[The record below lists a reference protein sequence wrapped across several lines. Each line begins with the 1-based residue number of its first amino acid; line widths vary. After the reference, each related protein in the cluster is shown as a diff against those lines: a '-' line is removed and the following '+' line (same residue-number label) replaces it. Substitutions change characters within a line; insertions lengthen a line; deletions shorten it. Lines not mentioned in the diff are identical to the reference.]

1 MQILRR
7 VSSFAVAVLLL
18 AGFARAQAGKK
29 SAAPPGSSAA
39 QGMVLAQTGRCRE
52 ALPLLKKGVA
62 RLADRQ
68 LKYHAEMALARCAM
82 SVNDD
87 ATAVETLLSLRRE
100 FPHDP
105 EVLFIMT
112 HYYGELAN
120 RAAQELAATA
130 PNSYQAQELEA
141 EALESQGKW
150 DDAAALY
157 RKILQAHPNVPSI
170 HYHLGQAL
178 LSGPA
183 AAANTDQAKQE
194 FEKELKIDP
203 SNASAEFVLGEL
215 ARRAGQWDQAI
226 AHFSR
231 ASKLDVGFSEAY
243 LALGMSLASAGKYAE
258 AIAPLQ
264 SYAKMQPADPAG
276 HYQLAIA
283 YSRTGNKTAAE
294 REMALQRE
302 AAARQG
308 QAAQDPAS
316 PH

>member
-1 MQILRR
+1 MQNLRR
-7 VSSFAVAVLLL
+7 VSSLAVVVLLL
-18 AGFARAQAGKK
+18 AGLARAQAGKK
-29 SAAPPGSSAA
+29 SAGPSGSSLA
-39 QGMVLAQTGRCRE
+39 QGMALAQTGHCRK
-52 ALPLLKKGVA
+52 ALPMLKNGVI
-62 RLADRQ
+62 RVADRQ

-87 ATAVETLLSLRRE
+87 GTAVETLLSLKRE

-157 RKILQAHPNVPSI
+157 LKIVQAHPNVPGI

-178 LSGPA
+178 LSGP

-231 ASKLDVGFSEAY
+231 ASKLDVGFAEAY

-264 SYAKMQPADPAG
+264 SYAKMQPSDPAG

-294 REMALQRE
+294 REMALQRQ

-308 QAAQDPAS
+308 QTSQDPAA
-316 PH
+316 PR